1 MILEFSQGKLIANA
15 HELMVRLNGP
25 GRITFQAAADAIE
38 LVGIAN
44 VVTAFGGGIS
54 WSVQLDSADQLQA
67 LAEELGVKI
76 KGLR

>member
-1 MILEFSQGKLIANA
+1 MILEFSQGKLIANP

-25 GRITFQAAADAIE
+25 GRITLQAVADAVE

-54 WSVQLDSADQLQA
+54 WSVQLDNGEQLEA
-67 LAEELGVKI
+67 LAEELGVEI
-76 KGLR
+76 KGAR